1 MMREFGNP
9 GPARDARGPFA
20 LLAACAVLAGGCA
33 SDDGM
38 EPTTTLAVSVVEG
51 DQVAA
56 TSQVA
61 PEPLVVRVTAIDDG
75 EPQEDA
81 TVTWTI
87 VEGSGARTIPGS
99 STTDSLGLASTLL
112 DVGAAAGDYV
122 VRASTS
128 GADPA
133 SIIVRAFASAPTLA
147 SLDPVSA
154 APGETVTIQGSGF
167 SDRADD
173 NAVFFD
179 ANRAQVQSATSTQLV
194 VTVPPCMPTADAD
207 VTVRLGPLA
216 SNALTAS
223 IAADPQAALS
233 LALGESRVRTS
244 AADLACTVLPG
255 ATGQEYLVILENA
268 DVAALDMLEVRL
280 AGHQESAPIV
290 LRDPIAPATSR
301 AADAPPPASAQDRFE
316 DRLRALERTLTAGA
330 PLAEPTPAPGIAA
343 SRTARLGQREDFQV
357 FDGDGFT
364 TVAAEVVFTSTRAVL
379 YQDVNAPSPGFGE
392 DDFAAFAAEFDD
404 PTYDRVVD
412 VYGMPS
418 DVDANE
424 RVIIL
429 FTPVVNLLTP
439 PGSDGFVAGFFF
451 GLDLTTA
458 QGSNQAEIFYS
469 VVPDPDGEF
478 GDARTQERILEVV
491 PPVLAHEFQHM
502 VHFNE
507 RRLIRA
513 GGAEDLW
520 LSEAL
525 AHTAESVVAEEFAA
539 RGNDE
544 RALDFELSNIAR
556 ARRYLLDPEDTR
568 LVAQFGGG
576 TLAERGAGWMFMQY
590 LRGHFDGDAIL
601 TQLTRTTATGVA
613 NVTSQTGDTWLNL
626 VSHWLVANYADDAPE
641 LPLGPTNPRDAYP
654 NMNLRADF
662 QSLGLAYPLV
672 PLEFPFGDVV
682 AGATLP
688 SSAGRYLRF
697 DAGAGA
703 PDLRLRLTGEG
714 GEPFES
720 EALPALSILRLR

>member
-1 MMREFGNP
+1 MMREFGKP
-9 GPARDARGPFA
+9 GPARDARGPIA
-20 LLAACAVLAGGCA
+20 LLAACAALAGACA

-38 EPTTTLAVSVVEG
+38 EPTITLAVGVVEG

-56 TSQVA
+56 TNQVA

-75 EPQEDA
+75 EPQEGA
-81 TVTWTI
+81 TVTWTV
-87 VEGSGARTIPGS
+87 VEGSGGRTIPAS

-133 SIIVRAFASAPTLA
+133 SITVRAFASAPTLA

-207 VTVRLGPLA
+207 VTARLGPLA

-223 IAADPQAALS
+223 ITADPQAPLS

-255 ATGQEYLVILENA
+255 ATGQEYLVIVENA
-268 DVAALDMLEVRL
+268 DVAALDLLEVRL
-280 AGHQESAPIV
+280 AGHQEGAPIV
-290 LRDPIAPATSR
+290 LRDPLAPATAR
-301 AADAPPPASAQDRFE
+301 APDAPPSASAQDRFE

-330 PLAEPTPAPGIAA
+330 PLAEPAPAPGIAA
-343 SRTARLGQREDFQV
+343 SRVARLGQREDFQV

-478 GDARTQERILEVV
+478 GDARTQDRILEVV

-539 RGNDE
+539 RGDDE

-601 TQLTRTTATGVA
+601 TRLTRTTATGVA

-641 LPLGPTNPRDAYP
+641 LPLGPTNPRDEYP